1 MCFFPKPR
9 DFQIESSAHRK
20 YLLLLV
26 KYNDHVMTKKHK
38 MNLAVFSSEG
48 RGRTIC
54 VDNNETNINNS
65 VIIIIPTRN
74 DNNESCTHEAVG
86 AITRCEYFI
95 TKRRRFRNIRQL
107 TITAHYG
114 LRSILITG

>member
-1 MCFFPKPR
+1 
-9 DFQIESSAHRK
+9 
-20 YLLLLV
+20 
-26 KYNDHVMTKKHK
+26 
-38 MNLAVFSSEG
+38 MNLEVFSSEG
-48 RGRTIC
+48 RGRTTGTIC
-54 VDNNETNINNS
+54 VDKNETNINNS
-65 VIIIIPTRN
+65 VTIIIIIIIPTHN

-107 TITAHYG
+107 TITVHYG

>member
-1 MCFFPKPR
+1 
-9 DFQIESSAHRK
+9 
-20 YLLLLV
+20 
-26 KYNDHVMTKKHK
+26 
-38 MNLAVFSSEG
+38 MNLAGFSSEG
-48 RGRTIC
+48 RGHTTGTIC

-65 VIIIIPTRN
+65 VTIIIIPTRN

-114 LRSILITG
+114 LGSILITG